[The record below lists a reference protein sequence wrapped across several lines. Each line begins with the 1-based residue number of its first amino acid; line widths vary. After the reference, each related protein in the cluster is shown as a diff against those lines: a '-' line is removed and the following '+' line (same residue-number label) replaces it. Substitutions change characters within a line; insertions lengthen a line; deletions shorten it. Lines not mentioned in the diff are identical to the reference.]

1 MIIYFKVVIIK
12 IGQTLL
18 IFLTL
23 YRYSLSTNIC
33 ASELLSFQL
42 FTITCT
48 FKMQYILNLSTP
60 LKVNGT

>member
-23 YRYSLSTNIC
+23 YPYSLSTNIC
-33 ASELLSFQL
+33 ASELLSFHS
-42 FTITCT
+42 FTIT